1 MAAVFEQ
8 HINVTE
14 QDLDDLEH
22 VNNVVYLHWIQ
33 DVSKAHWMLLSTP
46 DIRERYAWVVLRH
59 EIDYHRSAK
68 MNEQITLRTWVG
80 ETSGFRSVRHVEIL
94 NNMLEN
100 IVTAQTIW
108 CLIEAKSFKP
118 ARINKEILACLL
130 PD

>member
-1 MAAVFEQ
+1 
-8 HINVTE
+8 
-14 QDLDDLEH
+14 
-22 VNNVVYLHWIQ
+22 
-33 DVSKAHWMLLSTP
+33 MLLSTP